1 MDYVLV
7 FIDML
12 LHKPQVYRHLL
23 FNELGAS
30 AGPKDNPPRVS
41 RWGRLSRLGSG
52 PLPWGVIKLCGLLVL
67 FEVYIKWAT
76 LDTNVPGGDLRGP
89 REFAARYAALL
100 AISFVGRW
108 PGVPCIA
115 MMWC

>member
-1 MDYVLV
+1 MDYVLI

-30 AGPKDNPPRVS
+30 AGPKGGPPSVS

-76 LDTNVPGGDLRGP
+76 LDTNVSNDGLRSS
-89 REFAARYAALL
+89 REFVARYAALL
-100 AISFVGRW
+100 AISFVGK
-108 PGVPCIA
+108 
-115 MMWC
+115 